1 MSSPRRR
8 GSFFIFIIM
17 KFVRN
22 IILALALLLPGY
34 SLAQA
39 DSVYTPKKKSS
50 DYIPTPLGLE
60 AGGGSMF
67 MAGLEWGSLLSLI
80 YPQEP
85 PEGTEG
91 LWVPD
96 YAFVWSIRTRY
107 VYDFTD
113 HEHGVLLYPNIQFLL
128 GPLFGVAVGPQVG
141 WFSST
146 GFDYGVSARL
156 DLIWILNVEIGYFF
170 EKKAP
175 YVSFLFSFSILRFGP
190 FDP

>member
-1 MSSPRRR
+1 
-8 GSFFIFIIM
+8 M

-22 IILALALLLPGY
+22 LILALALLLPDY

-39 DSVYTPKKKSS
+39 DSVYTPKKKAS
-50 DYIPTPLGLE
+50 DYIPIPLGLE

-156 DLIWILNVEIGYFF
+156 DLICIFNVEIGYFF

>member
-1 MSSPRRR
+1 
-8 GSFFIFIIM
+8 M

-22 IILALALLLPGY
+22 IILALALLLPSC

-39 DSVYTPKKKSS
+39 DSVYTPKENAS
-50 DYIPTPLGLE
+50 DYIPKPLGFE
-60 AGGGSMF
+60 IGGGSMF

-80 YPQEP
+80 YSQER
-85 PEGTEG
+85 PEGVEG
-91 LWVPD
+91 LWVPA

-128 GPLFGVAVGPQVG
+128 GPLFSVAVGSQVD

-146 GFDYGVSARL
+146 GFDYGASARL
-156 DLIWILNVEIGYFF
+156 DLICIFNVEIGYFF